1 MEKVEK
7 SRIFALKELGYEK
20 NCLAIESMHKKEMA
34 ERTKELSKVDK
45 ATAQQVA
52 QRVGGRVVDLT
63 IDDATDWAIMMEPL
77 RNLKIYFVLQRY
89 SPEFDDEV
97 LTFYGSE
104 TPTVGIPVET
114 LYVFTHLFADAL
126 VRAAVNWLPPS

>member
-7 SRIFALKELGYEK
+7 SRIFALKELGYEQ

-45 ATAQQVA
+45 ALALQVA
-52 QRVGGRVVDLT
+52 AQVGGRVVDLAV
-63 IDDATDWAIMMEPL
+63 DDATDWAIVMEPL
-77 RNLKIYFVLQRY
+77 RNVKIYFVLQRY
-89 SPEFDDEV
+89 RPEFDDEV

-104 TPTVGIPVET
+104 TASVGIPVED
-114 LYVFTHLFADAL
+114 LYDFTHLCADAL
-126 VRAAVNWLPPS
+126 VRAAVNCLSSS

>member
-7 SRIFALKELGYEK
+7 SRIFALKELGYEQ

-52 QRVGGRVVDLT
+52 AQIGGKVVDLT

-104 TPTVGIPVET
+104 TSSVGIPVED
-114 LYVFTHLFADAL
+114 LFDFTHLCADAL
-126 VRAAVNWLPPS
+126 VRAAVNSLPS